1 MKLTEIE
8 LVNQW
13 RYLTLYNLHY
23 KLPEGGEK
31 VYEMFS
37 RDGTISSEEKLQ
49 HPRTDAVIII
59 VTDEEKEHLLLIREF
74 RLELDREIYGL
85 PAGLIDPGE
94 SAAEAAI
101 RELKEETGLDMIRF
115 RHVLPASYSAVGL
128 SNEQCIC
135 VFGIAG
141 GTIAPSKETGEEITA
156 RWYTRDELAERL
168 AAALSGRG
176 KFCVPPAQISFID
189 FPSYCRYILSF
200 ATMRKSIS
208 CKVLNGSL
216 QEIFIVEGNC
226 C

>member
-156 RWYTRDELAERL
+156 RWYTRDELRELVQTKTFGSWAQASQNVLRQHSRDAENSASRRL
-168 AAALSGRG
+168 RFLSLT
-176 KFCVPPAQISFID
+176 FPPIAVIS
-189 FPSYCRYILSF
+189 
-200 ATMRKSIS
+200 
-208 CKVLNGSL
+208 
-216 QEIFIVEGNC
+216 
-226 C
+226 